1 MFEYSHHRTHDFPVL
16 VCQKNCEGLKT
27 HSQGSMRGFYLVWT
41 FLSCAATGYP
51 STRGARSL
59 TVKVAAANQLSDSRI
74 GEALDY
80 AVSLRGCLYK
90 YWRVGDP
97 MLGDFAPFY
106 SSNGKPPSENQIR
119 EGGLNCAG
127 LVNLVRRNAGLD
139 VPGVEQKYQYAGG
152 TYAWFRHLRKTGY
165 LIPLRKRDNG
175 IYAAP
180 PGSLLLRPYKNEQDQ
195 GHMALVCGLGGLT
208 HAYSSDFASQGPL
221 SIGGQ
226 TVKRVLPLG
235 LQAPGVVA
243 YQDAEIPH
251 SWHGLRQ
258 GAFRGYF
265 THWCPPAGWLLSGS

>member
-1 MFEYSHHRTHDFPVL
+1 
-16 VCQKNCEGLKT
+16 
-27 HSQGSMRGFYLVWT
+27 MRGFSLVWT

-51 STRGARSL
+51 RTRGARSL
-59 TVKVAAANQLSDSRI
+59 TVKVAAANQFKVAAANQLSDYRNGEALDYAGTLRVAAANQLPDSRI

-180 PGSLLLRPYKNEQDQ
+180 PGSLLLRPYKNENDQ
-195 GHMALVCGLGGLT
+195 GHMALVCSSGRLT
-208 HAYSSDFASQGPL
+208 HAYPSDYASQGPL

-243 YQDAEIPH
+243 DQDAEIPH